1 MCGVSGR
8 SLVFPAPRASGRG
21 SPGRLLPTLAM
32 RPGLTPTFDGSGQEP
47 PGITGAAPGG
57 RAPATGLPG
66 VMEAAPPRRPG
77 PAASGWPKPSKVGAG
92 AASRRRPRPKP
103 SKVGVERAGGARGG
117 CRSRRRPHC
126 AIGCGIPAERT
137 AAFLEGMATRQHAG
151 ALAARRGVCGDTGN
165 LASSCSP
172 FCKLTC
178 HGKGSERGPYARSGC
193 EAALTGYSMSL
204 EASTLRTY
212 HCVRRPRGSRKN
224 KPMSRAGMKKRS
236 RATQWTKKSYW

>member
-21 SPGRLLPTLAM
+21 SPGRLLPALAM

-103 SKVGVERAGGARGG
+103 SKVGVERVGGDRGG
-117 CRSRRRPHC
+117 CRSRRRPRC

-137 AAFLEGMATRQHAG
+137 AALLEGMAVGQRVG
-151 ALAARRGVCGDTGN
+151 ALAARLVPTR
-165 LASSCSP
+165 LSR
-172 FCKLTC
+172 
-178 HGKGSERGPYARSGC
+178 E
-193 EAALTGYSMSL
+193 
-204 EASTLRTY
+204 STRVKY
-212 HCVRRPRGSRKN
+212 GI
-224 KPMSRAGMKKRS
+224 
-236 RATQWTKKSYW
+236 